1 MFDLNVFVM
10 ETIDSMI
17 GNEPE
22 YKVRQYCLGWFEKNV
37 LTEADLAYVES
48 RFAELSAPDQEEVEE
63 E

>member
-1 MFDLNVFVM
+1 M